1 MVQPVMRAKFSFLVL
16 LALSACVHAPLASPT
31 PTQHIDADPVEI
43 TGGDKIDMLL
53 ASMNDEELFT
63 KGSSA
68 YAAGDY
74 GLAAKAFDRLCDMFP
89 KSPHFSAATYNAG
102 LAHEQLASKAEGEAA
117 NAEWDAA
124 LHRYTPLLDIEH
136 GTTDQIDAG
145 FRASECLYH
154 LEKFADAVVLLQ
166 RIVNRPDLSK
176 NTQLEAE
183 TQVGICQVEN
193 GELGPGE
200 STLRDVMRRFDA
212 AGEAERL
219 DDFYPAQAQFYLGEI
234 YRTYFEQVML
244 DPNKADDETTED
256 EPKPKK
262 PTKPLTNEELEA
274 KKLDRLGKD
283 LEYKA
288 EMLLSAQGHY
298 LRAIRVGNAQW
309 ATAAGERI
317 GQLYETMYDAM
328 TQAPVPTDLD
338 QEQGEVYRQELRKKV
353 RVLVTKAITIYEST
367 LEAAERT
374 GSTGS
379 FIDKAKASLERMKA
393 VLLADAKLDGTA
405 PPTPAPEKPKDDPP
419 PKKPSS
425 VRGPATSTPVADR

>member
-1 MVQPVMRAKFSFLVL
+1 MRAQSLALVM
-16 LALSACVHAPLASPT
+16 LALSACVHAQPT
-31 PTQHIDADPVEI
+31 PQPTQHIDADPVEI
-43 TGGDKIDMLL
+43 TGGDKLDMLL

-68 YAAGDY
+68 YAASDY
-74 GLAAKAFDRLCDMFP
+74 VLASKAFDRLCDMFP
-89 KSPHFSAATYNAG
+89 KSQHFSAATYNAG

-124 LHRYTPLLDIEH
+124 LHRYAPLLDIEH

-145 FRASECLYH
+145 FRAAECLYH
-154 LEKFADAVVLLQ
+154 LEKFADAIVLLQ

-200 STLRDVMRRFDA
+200 STLREVMRRFDA

-234 YRTYFEQVML
+234 YRTYFEQVIL
-244 DPNKADDETTED
+244 DPNKTDELQTDD
-256 EPKPKK
+256 EPKAKK
-262 PTKPLTNEELEA
+262 PTKPLQLTAKELED

-309 ATAAGERI
+309 ATASGERI

-328 TQAPVPTDLD
+328 TQAPVPSDLD
-338 QEQGEVYRQELRKKV
+338 QEQSDVYRQELRKKV
-353 RVLVTKAITIYEST
+353 RVLVTKAINIYEST

-374 GSTGS
+374 GSSGS

-393 VLLADAKLDGTA
+393 VLLADAKLDPSGPPPA
-405 PPTPAPEKPKDDPP
+405 PEPEKPKDEPP
-419 PKKPSS
+419 AKKPSS